1 MTFLG
6 ENGPKTFWILVVL
19 PNAHGLRTFSL
30 GRKIL
35 HVPNRDG
42 TMDEFSFVLRK
53 QRHDRDRQWFGRSSV
68 DEGSTNIVAGKE
80 RSHLWYFP
88 PIHLRYRK
96 HSHVPRQ
103 KLSAEA
109 QTRLSQRSAA
119 WQPWRA
125 FVALFALFT
134 LGTVTWLSNVTSRWH
149 FKLYCSHFLSPCQE
163 VAADFGIMKDGT
175 IAVTFALVTTSLKPP
190 MTGLQEPYR
199 YLSEKK
205 TLYPQCPLQFPVYA
219 HYGGFPHFS
228 LELNS
233 PKSCMNLPPYKCGNN
248 DVRGKYSF
256 WYKFSRTSLDTP
268 IFVVKFSKI
277 YVWSKELMRASA
289 LIHKNRK
296 FPVAIIFLSSQ

>member
-1 MTFLG
+1 MPMAYGLSLWEERFCTCRIETAQWMNFHLYWENNGMTEIGNYLADQAWTKAPQTSSPARKDPTCGIFHLYTYDI
-6 ENGPKTFWILVVL
+6 ENTPT
-19 PNAHGLRTFSL
+19 SL
-30 GRKIL
+30 GK
-35 HVPNRDG
+35 
-42 TMDEFSFVLRK
+42 
-53 QRHDRDRQWFGRSSV
+53 SSV
-68 DEGSTNIVAGKE
+68 LT
-80 RSHLWYFP
+80 
-88 PIHLRYRK
+88 
-96 HSHVPRQ
+96 
-103 KLSAEA
+103 AEA

-190 MTGLQEPYR
+190 MTGLQEPYM

-277 YVWSKELMRASA
+277 YVWSKKLMRASA